1 MRQILPTT
9 AWPDVGLWLGLPGLS
24 SSSSSVGSGLTCF
37 CELQHATFHTVH
49 QLTSEAIPHINSC
62 CVSLL
67 LLVWLEVAAAAGVP
81 VLLDAG
87 GVDAPLSDA
96 LLQHISTISPNE
108 TELQRLTGQQT
119 ETEQQVLAAAT
130 ALQQHA
136 AQLPKPPGG
145 VSTAAAGQQLASGT
159 SGAQQG
165 FSGDQRLLRVLV
177 KRGSSGSMMVAP
189 DGGQEAMQTAVAAK
203 RVVDTTGRPADTSSM
218 QSMLASM
225 HRAHMCAG
233 RLSGFDVLGSKHT
246 AA

>member
-1 MRQILPTT
+1 M
-9 AWPDVGLWLGLPGLS
+9 
-24 SSSSSVGSGLTCF
+24 
-37 CELQHATFHTVH
+37 
-49 QLTSEAIPHINSC
+49 
-62 CVSLL
+62 
-67 LLVWLEVAAAAGVP
+67 WLEVAAAAGVP

-96 LLQHISTISPNE
+96 LLPHISTISPNE

-145 VSTAAAGQQLASGT
+145 VSTAAAGQQLLSGT
-159 SGAQQG
+159 SGVQQG
-165 FSGDQRLLRVLV
+165 SGGDQRLLRVLV

-218 QSMLASM
+218 QGMLASM
-225 HRAHMCAG
+225 QCWG
-233 RLSGFDVLGSKHT
+233 VDVSLSEQPRCRC
-246 AA
+246 